1 MNEYREP
8 MLNVFKKYLE
18 TREQDDQSRFFSY
31 DIIEKIKSTNL
42 FPLHSEYLASDFMEI
57 INSYHNWTIRLMSW
71 AAWNDVLQ
79 DFHDDETKAWEIRNE
94 FLDPIVYLCLHQ
106 PSSFKDVLIKY
117 CTIAF
122 HLANSNFYG
131 EYKDNLDEDTEVFR
145 RLQKNHAEPY
155 NYFLSRSDAE
165 KQLKR
170 ISLSWPIGNRI
181 VEALAKLDSKTYKE
195 QSQSWR
201 NHAAHYIP
209 PRLHF
214 GYTRPV
220 TRQVGFFKSLI
231 DQLDGTFLIHEDKT
245 RKQIAYGFGGTPPL
259 EINRVFEA
267 NFQQHAVA
275 HEILALIHDLLN
287 EIISINLAKDS
298 PSFVPSLT

>member
-1 MNEYREP
+1 MNEYRES
-8 MLNVFKKYLE
+8 MLSVFKKYLE
-18 TREQDDQSRFFSY
+18 TKKQDDQSRFFSY
-31 DIIEKIKSTNL
+31 DIIDKINSAKL

-57 INSYHNWTIRLMSW
+57 INSYHDWTIRLMSW

-79 DFHDDETKAWEIRNE
+79 DFHNNETKAWEIRNE
-94 FLDPIVYLCLHQ
+94 FLEPIMYFCLHQ
-106 PSSFKDVLIKY
+106 PSSFKDLLIKY

-122 HLANSNFYG
+122 HLGNLNFDR
-131 EYKDNLDEDTEVFR
+131 EYKDELDEDIEVFR

-155 NYFLSRSDAE
+155 NYFLSRSDSE

-170 ISLSWPIGNRI
+170 ISSPWTIGHR
-181 VEALAKLDSKTYKE
+181 VLEVLAKLDNRIYKV
-195 QSQSWR
+195 QSQNWR

-209 PRLHF
+209 PRFHF
-214 GYTRPV
+214 GDTRTV
-220 TRQVGFFKSLI
+220 KRQVVFFRSFI
-231 DQLDGTFLIHEDKT
+231 DQHDGTFLEHQDTT

-287 EIISINLAKDS
+287 EIISINLAKKS
-298 PSFVPSLT
+298 TSFVQSLT